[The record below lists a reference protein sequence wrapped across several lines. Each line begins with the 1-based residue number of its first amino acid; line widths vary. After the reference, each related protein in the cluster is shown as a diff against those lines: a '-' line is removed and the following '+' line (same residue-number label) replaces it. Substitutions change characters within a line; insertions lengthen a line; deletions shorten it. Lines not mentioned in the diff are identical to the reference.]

1 MHTAAIGAAAFMLFA
16 AVLPASAQDVQ
27 VAELSSQAAQAPA
40 IAQLP
45 FPNTEAAASPALTSQ
60 MLSAYVARQQAKKG
74 FDIFGAAP
82 QPQLTTAVLSAYAAT
97 HFQNAALTAID
108 NIASPSTPLGANF
121 SAQDASALTESSTP
135 SITDDALARYAR
147 SQFQPTVKK
156 VQQAEQEKL
165 CLSKAI
171 YHEARGESD
180 NGQWAVANVIINRAL
195 SKRFPTTMCGV
206 VYQNAN
212 QGLYRCQFT
221 FACNGQPDMTS
232 EREAWVKAN
241 RIAEAAFSEFQHG
254 QRPGVVPGSA
264 LYYHTT
270 SVTTDW
276 GFKQVAQIGQHVF
289 YSPM

>member
-1 MHTAAIGAAAFMLFA
+1 MQTAALVAAALMLFA
-16 AVLPASAQDVQ
+16 AALPASAQDMQ
-27 VAELSSQAAQAPA
+27 VAEVPSQAVQAPA
-40 IAQLP
+40 IAELP
-45 FPNTEAAASPALTSQ
+45 FSAAQPVASPALTAQ

-108 NIASPSTPLGANF
+108 NIASASTPLGANF
-121 SAQDASALTESSTP
+121 SAQDASALTE
-135 SITDDALARYAR
+135 D
-147 SQFQPTVKK
+147 
-156 VQQAEQEKL
+156 
-165 CLSKAI
+165 
-171 YHEARGESD
+171 
-180 NGQWAVANVIINRAL
+180 GQWAVANVIINRAL

-212 QGLYRCQFT
+212 QGLNRCQFT

-232 EREAWVKAN
+232 ERQAWVKAN
-241 RIAEAAFSEFQHG
+241 RIADAAFSEFQHG